1 MNMHYLSTSFSGF
14 MIWQHLPWT
23 IFVFCLGAC
32 VGSFIN
38 VVVHRMPAGVS
49 LLYPPSRCP
58 TCGGK
63 LRFFREN
70 LPILGWLIL
79 RGRCRLC
86 GVRISPWYALIELGM
101 AMVFLGLYV
110 IFFCRS
116 FQDPWWGEVAGRWW
130 NLQQFTLAW
139 PAWVCIA
146 FMVAALYAMT
156 VIDARTFTIPL
167 AIPVFITVT
176 AFILWPVQGLMARNP
191 AWLEVSPWPI
201 PGVGWIWS
209 LLALGGVVG
218 VIFGC
223 LLLWTGRLRY
233 SFADYDQYVKPGEI
247 LGDYPHARREMGVE
261 ILFLLP
267 VIAGMVIGGFLGFA
281 LTDGVPPMWIQ
292 SLGGSMLG
300 YLVGGGLV
308 WAVRILGT
316 LGFGREAMGMGDVHL
331 LGCIGAV
338 MGWFDPIII
347 FFLAPFIGLAWTLL
361 ASFSKRRRE
370 LPYGPHLALATIF
383 VLLCRPLVISGW
395 DAFLPQVRMPDRT
408 LVQVGSEEH
417 LGRERYESG
426 SIQLDRDQ
434 ITGFN
439 GYEDE
444 FLRIHLVGYQGDSK
458 GN

>member
-1 MNMHYLSTSFSGF
+1 
-14 MIWQHLPWT
+14 MIWQHLPWVV
-23 IFVFCLGAC
+23 FVFCLGAC

-38 VVVHRMPAGVS
+38 VVVHRMPAGIS

-70 LPILGWLIL
+70 LPILGWLFL

-86 GVRISPWYALIELGM
+86 GVKISPWYALIELGM
-101 AMVFLGLYV
+101 SLVFVGLYI
-110 IFFCRS
+110 IFFWTS

-130 NLQQFTLAW
+130 DLQQFLRGW
-139 PAWVCIA
+139 PAWISIA

-167 AIPVFITVT
+167 AIPVFITIT
-176 AFILWPVQGLMARNP
+176 AFILWPVQGLIARTP
-191 AWLEVSPWPI
+191 AWLASTPWPL
-201 PGVGWIWS
+201 PGVDWFWL
-209 LLALGGVVG
+209 LLAAGGLIGVMLGC
-218 VIFGC
+218 F
-223 LLLWTGRLRY
+223 LLWTGRLRY
-233 SFADYDQYVKPGEI
+233 SFSDYDQYVMPGET
-247 LGDYPHARREMGVE
+247 LGDYPHARREMGIE

-267 VIAGMVIGGFLGFA
+267 VMAGMMIGGVLGSSLF
-281 LTDGVPPMWIQ
+281 DGVPPVWLQ
-292 SLGGSMLG
+292 ALGGSMLG

-308 WAVRILGT
+308 WSVRILGT

-347 FFLAPFIGLAWTLL
+347 FFLAPFIGLAWTLM

-383 VLLCRPLVISGW
+383 VLLCRPLVVSGW
-395 DAFLPQVRMPDRT
+395 DRLLPQVKMPARA
-408 LVQVGSEEH
+408 LVQTTAEGEFK
-417 LGRERYESG
+417 RERSESG
-426 SIQLDRDQ
+426 SIQLDRNQ

-439 GYEDE
+439 GHQAGSYGI
-444 FLRIHLVGYQGDSK
+444 RLVGHHGDST

>member
-1 MNMHYLSTSFSGF
+1 MSMYCLSSSFSDF
-14 MIWQHLPWT
+14 MIWQHLPWA

-58 TCGGK
+58 ICGGK

-101 AMVFLGLYV
+101 AIVFLGLYV
-110 IFFCRS
+110 IFFWTS

-130 NLQQFTLAW
+130 GLQQFLRAW
-139 PAWVCIA
+139 PAWICIA

-176 AFILWPVQGLMARNP
+176 AFILWPIQGLIARTP
-191 AWLEVSPWPI
+191 AWLNVSPWPI
-201 PGVGWIWS
+201 QGVGWTWS
-209 LLALGGVVG
+209 LLAFGGLLGVMVG
-218 VIFGC
+218 CFR
-223 LLLWTGRLRY
+223 LWTGRLKY
-233 SFADYDQYVKPGEI
+233 SFSDYEDYVKPGET
-247 LGDYPHARREMGVE
+247 LGDYPHARREMGIE

-267 VIAGMVIGGFLGFA
+267 VILGMAIGACLGAVLF
-281 LTDGVPPMWIQ
+281 DGVPSAWIQ
-292 SLGGSMLG
+292 ALGGSMLG

-361 ASFSKRRRE
+361 ASFTKRRRE

-383 VLLCRPLVISGW
+383 VLLCRPLVVSGW
-395 DAFLPQVRMPDRT
+395 DRLFPQVQIPARS
-408 LVQVGSEEH
+408 LVDTSSGE
-417 LGRERYESG
+417 GDARERSESG

-439 GYEDE
+439 GHQDASFEI
-444 FLRIHLVGYQGDSK
+444 RLVGYQGDSQ
-458 GN
+458 GI

>member
-1 MNMHYLSTSFSGF
+1 MSMCYLSSSFSGF
-14 MIWQHLPWT
+14 MIWEHLPWA

-58 TCGGK
+58 TCGGR

-70 LPILGWLIL
+70 LPILGWLTL

-101 AMVFLGLYV
+101 AMAFLGLYV
-110 IFFCRS
+110 IFFWTS

-130 NLQQFTLAW
+130 SLQQFLRAW
-139 PAWVCIA
+139 PAWICIA
-146 FMVAALYAMT
+146 FMLAALYAMT

-176 AFILWPVQGLMARNP
+176 AFILWPVQGLLARTP
-191 AWLEVSPWPI
+191 AWLSVSPWPI
-201 PGVGWIWS
+201 QGVGWTLS
-209 LLALGGVVG
+209 LLALGGVLGVVVG
-218 VIFGC
+218 CF
-223 LLLWTGRLRY
+223 LLWTGRLKY
-233 SFADYDQYVKPGEI
+233 SFSDYDDFVEPGET

-261 ILFLLP
+261 MLFLVP
-267 VIAGMVIGGFLGFA
+267 VILGMGIGACLGVFLS
-281 LTDGVPPMWIQ
+281 DGVPPVWIQ
-292 SLGGSMLG
+292 ALGGSMLG

-338 MGWFDPIII
+338 LGWFDPIII

-361 ASFSKRRRE
+361 ASFTKRRRE
-370 LPYGPHLALATIF
+370 LPYGPHLAVATVF
-383 VLLCRPLVISGW
+383 VLLCRPLVVSGW
-395 DAFLPQVRMPDRT
+395 DRLFPQVEIPARA
-408 LVQVGSEEH
+408 LVDVKPVEGDS
-417 LGRERYESG
+417 RERSESS
-426 SIQLDRDQ
+426 SIQLDTDQ

-439 GYEDE
+439 GHQDGSIEIR
-444 FLRIHLVGYQGDSK
+444 LIGYQGDSA
-458 GN
+458 GT